1 MTDYTIISNTQ
12 VEPEAPVTSELM
24 NSLRDNPIA
33 IAEGATAAPRVA
45 LKAISGT
52 NTAIK
57 SGWDGYR
64 GGYFVLSYSM
74 TTNQGGRASA
84 VVQFSN
90 DGATFPATL
99 TLDTIGSESALGKA
113 DHIQVDFATG
123 DYVRLLGSAGTV
135 GSMPTDPTH
144 FRLTVTSNNGQ
155 VTGFVLAMPNGGNA
169 AS

>member
-24 NSLRDNPIA
+24 NSLRDNPLA

-57 SGWDGYR
+57 SGLDGYQ
-64 GGYFVLSYSM
+64 GGYFVVNYIM
-74 TTNQGGRASA
+74 TTGQGGSGSA
-84 VVQFSN
+84 VLEFSN
-90 DGATFPATL
+90 DGVTFPATL
-99 TLDTIGSESALGKA
+99 TLDTIGSENVIAKT

-144 FRLTVTSNNGQ
+144 FRLTVTSTSGA
-155 VTGFVLAMPNGGNA
+155 VGFVLAMPNGGNA

>member
-24 NSLRDNPIA
+24 NSLRDNPLA

-57 SGWDGYR
+57 SGLEGYQ
-64 GGYFVLSYSM
+64 GGYFIVNY
-74 TTNQGGRASA
+74 TIATNQGGSGSA
-84 VVQFSN
+84 VLEFSN
-90 DGATFPATL
+90 DGVTFPATL
-99 TLDTIGSESALGKA
+99 TIDTVGSQSYVEKA
-113 DHIQVDFATG
+113 DHLQVDFATG

-135 GSMPTDPTH
+135 GSMPTNPTH
-144 FRLTVTSNNGQ
+144 FRLTVISNS
-155 VTGFVLAMPNGGNA
+155 TASGFVLAMPNGGNA

>member
-24 NSLRDNPIA
+24 NSLRDNPLA

-57 SGWDGYR
+57 SGLEGYQ
-64 GGYFVLSYSM
+64 GGYFIVEYYM
-74 TTNQGGRASA
+74 ATGQGGSGSA
-84 VVQFSN
+84 VLEFSN
-90 DGATFPATL
+90 DGATFPGTL
-99 TLDTIGSESALGKA
+99 TLDTIGSENVIAKT

-123 DYVRLLGSAGTV
+123 DYVRLLGSVGTV

-144 FRLTVTSNNGQ
+144 FRLTVISNSGAS
-155 VTGFVLAMPNGGNA
+155 GFVLAMPNGGNA

>member
-24 NSLRDNPIA
+24 NSLRDNPLA

-57 SGWDGYR
+57 SGLDGYQ
-64 GGYFVLSYSM
+64 GGYFVVNYFMS
-74 TTNQGGRASA
+74 TTLGGSGSA
-84 VVQFSN
+84 VLEFSN

-99 TLDTIGSESALGKA
+99 TLDTVGSEEFAEKT
-113 DHIQVDFATG
+113 DHIHVDFATG
-123 DYVRLLGSAGTV
+123 DYVRLLGSVGTV

-144 FRLTVTSNNGQ
+144 FRLTVTSNSGKS
-155 VTGFVLAMPNGGNA
+155 GFVLAMPNGGNA